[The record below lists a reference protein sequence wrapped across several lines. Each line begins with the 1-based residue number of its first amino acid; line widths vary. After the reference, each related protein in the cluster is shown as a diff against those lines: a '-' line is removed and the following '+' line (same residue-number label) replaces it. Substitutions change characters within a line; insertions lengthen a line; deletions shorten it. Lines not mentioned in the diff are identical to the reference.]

1 MFPSHSSDEQPGG
14 RGVSIAQDRHTAP
27 TSRLWIGQLPKPVMC
42 VPLVAQWLW
51 LAVRYHS
58 LTLPS
63 ALNPAI
69 ETGGLAGESKAAC
82 LAQVGAAFRGSVA
95 DWVLVGP
102 GEDPVLRRRALG
114 WRYPLIAKPDIGWCG
129 YGVQRIEDDAALTAY
144 AAGFPRR
151 AAFILQIYAAD
162 PNEAGLFYI
171 RNPGENAGRVS
182 AMTFRHAPAVTG
194 DGRSSLAELA
204 GAHPVRQAER
214 GRVPALGEH
223 VALTTVASIRA
234 GARYED
240 ASAHISPA
248 LSAQIDAIA
257 RSMPDFH
264 LGRFD
269 VRFASLRRLQA
280 GRFTIF
286 EVNGAGA
293 EAIHLWDPALPMHAA
308 FRGVFEKQRM
318 LFALGHRMRAA
329 GHPPCGVLRLARAWL
344 NQQRL
349 IARYPVSN

>member
-1 MFPSHSSDEQPGG
+1 
-14 RGVSIAQDRHTAP
+14 
-27 TSRLWIGQLPKPVMC
+27 MC
-42 VPLVAQWLW
+42 IPLVVQWLW
-51 LAVRYHS
+51 LAARYRS

-82 LAQVGAAFRGSVA
+82 LAQIGAAFSGSVA
-95 DWVLVGP
+95 AWVLVSP

-129 YGVQRIEDDAALTAY
+129 YGVQRVESDAALAAY
-144 AAGFPRR
+144 GASFPPR
-151 AAFILQIYAAD
+151 ASFILQLYVAD
-162 PNEAGLFYI
+162 PNEAGLFYV
-171 RNPGENAGRVS
+171 RNPGEDAGRVS

-204 GAHPVRQAER
+204 GARPLGHVRTKWSRNTARTCSNSVFWRASLSAADRVCADDALGGAER
-214 GRVPALGEH
+214 ARVPALGERA
-223 VALTTVASIRA
+223 ALTTVASIRV

-240 ASAHISPA
+240 ASARISPA
-248 LSAQIDAIA
+248 LSDRVDAIA

-269 VRFASLRRLQA
+269 VRFASLQALQA

-293 EAIHLWDPALPMHAA
+293 EAIHLWDPALPMLAA

-329 GHPPCGVLRLARAWL
+329 GQSPCGPLRLARAWL
-344 NQQRL
+344 HQQRL
-349 IARYPVSN
+349 IANYPASN